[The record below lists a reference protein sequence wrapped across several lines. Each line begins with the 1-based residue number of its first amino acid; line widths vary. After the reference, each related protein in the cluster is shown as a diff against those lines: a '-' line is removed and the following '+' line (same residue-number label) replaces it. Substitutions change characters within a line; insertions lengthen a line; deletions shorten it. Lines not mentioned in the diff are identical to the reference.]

1 MENNKKH
8 KETDPVVRPS
18 KGQESNENWD
28 DNREKGTQTNV
39 SHRAGSES
47 KTAKSKTSGYGSTQK
62 SERGNVGPL
71 DADFE
76 KLPSEK
82 RRDSGTGVE

>member
-1 MENNKKH
+1 MEKNKKH
-8 KETDPVVRPS
+8 KETDPDARPS

-28 DNREKGTQTNV
+28 DKRGKGLQTNV
-39 SHRAGSES
+39 SHRAGSEA
-47 KTAKSKTSGYGSTQK
+47 KTEKSKTSGFGSTQK
-62 SERGNVGPL
+62 SEHGNVSPF

-82 RRDSGTGVE
+82 REDIGTGVE